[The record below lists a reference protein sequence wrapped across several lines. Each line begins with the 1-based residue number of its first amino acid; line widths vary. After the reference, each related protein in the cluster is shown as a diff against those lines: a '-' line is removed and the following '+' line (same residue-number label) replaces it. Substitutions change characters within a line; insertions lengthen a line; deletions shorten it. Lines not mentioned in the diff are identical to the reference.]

1 MLCSANIYSSKPVK
15 MNAALTVLLVKVY
28 SENLF
33 FWHVIDEMFELLPF
47 LNADIVVKQL
57 LHTFVTH
64 FLYKIPF

>member
-1 MLCSANIYSSKPVK
+1 
-15 MNAALTVLLVKVY
+15 MNAVLLVKVY

-64 FLYKIPF
+64 LLYKIPF

>member
-1 MLCSANIYSSKPVK
+1 MLCSANIYLSKPVK
-15 MNAALTVLLVKVY
+15 MNAVLLVKVY